1 MALGTEPTMFPGG
14 HTGFAEDSNGFATR
28 LHSVLREG

>member
-1 MALGTEPTMFPGG
+1 MFPGG

-28 LHSVLREG
+28 LRSVLREG